1 MYPKMNS
8 RAWRVP
14 VALALSMSVSGGTV
28 LAAGLTLHAAE
39 QLALKND
46 YTLQAIEARG
56 ESMQERSVAAA
67 QLPDP
72 QFKIGFANLPTDTF
86 RLDQEPMTQAV
97 VGLRQAF
104 PRGRTLALSGERL
117 RESAARNDAE
127 AQDRRQQ
134 VLLEVRKAFTQVYLH
149 RRRQEILRQSE
160 AVFSDLAAITRDY
173 YASGRAH
180 QQDVVQ
186 ARLELSKVEERL
198 SRIRQDEQEA
208 RAKLAGWI
216 GAAAWGEIDSRW
228 PQLAQPAKAQVIID
242 GLKNHPRLLAWQ
254 HEIERSRT
262 TEDIA
267 RQAYKPG
274 FAVDLSYG
282 GRAGENMD
290 GSSRADLFS
299 VMVTMD
305 VPLFTKNRQDRM
317 LASDIAATA
326 ATRYA
331 RDDTYRSMKAS
342 VETYAAS
349 LEHEQERLRM
359 YKDTLLPQAAYNA
372 ETAFEDYQDA
382 VNDLTTLLRARI
394 GEYELKLSD
403 AALRADEIIT
413 RAQLLY
419 LQGETS

>member
-1 MYPKMNS
+1 MYPMMKTW
-8 RAWRVP
+8 AWRVP
-14 VALALSMSVSGGTV
+14 AALALSLCLGGGAF
-28 LAAGLTLHAAE
+28 AAGLTLQGAE
-39 QLALKND
+39 QLALKQD
-46 YTLQAIEARG
+46 YTLQAIEARS
-56 ESMQERSVAAA
+56 ESIQQRSVAAA

-72 QFKIGFANLPTDTF
+72 QLKVGFANLPTDTF

-97 VGLRQAF
+97 VGVRQVF
-104 PRGRTLALSGERL
+104 PRGHTLALSGARL

-127 AQDRRQQ
+127 AEDRRQQ
-134 VLLEVRKAFTQVYLH
+134 VLLAVREAFTDVYLH
-149 RRRQEILRQSE
+149 LQRQEILKQSE
-160 AVFSDLAAITRDY
+160 TVFSDLAEITRDY

-198 SRIRQDEQEA
+198 SRIRQQEEEA
-208 RAKLAGWI
+208 RARLAGLI
-216 GAAAWGEIDSRW
+216 GDDAYGEIDAGW
-228 PQLAQPAKAQVIID
+228 PQLTQPGKARAIIE
-242 GLKNHPRLLAWQ
+242 GLRNHPRLRAWQ
-254 HEIERSRT
+254 HEIEHSRT

-274 FAVDLSYG
+274 FAVDLAYG

-305 VPLFTKNRQDRM
+305 VPLFTKQRQDRM
-317 LASDIAATA
+317 LASDVAATA
-326 ATRYA
+326 ATEYA
-331 RDDTYRSMKAS
+331 RDDVYRSMKAS
-342 VETYAAS
+342 VEAYSAS
-349 LEHEQERLRM
+349 LGHEQERLRL
-359 YKDTLLPQAAYNA
+359 YRDTLLPQAAYNA

-382 VNDLTTLLRARI
+382 VNDLTTLMRARI
-394 GEYELKLSD
+394 GEYELRLSN

-413 RAQLLY
+413 RAHLLY